1 MLNVVH
7 LTAHLGGGVGRAL
20 AGIAANADDSEA
32 HSFVCLEKPEKN
44 QFVDLIA
51 QAGCEV
57 LLAPDQQTLLAKL
70 GNADIVQVEW
80 WNHPALLG
88 CLAGLPELP
97 MRLVIWCHV
106 SGLSTPIIP
115 ALLLGLPHRFI
126 FTSASSLQ
134 AETVLA
140 QPIAIKSK
148 LAVISSCG
156 GFTELPEPAPESDLA
171 SRSLSVG
178 YMGSLNFAK
187 LHPDYVSFLAA
198 VPLPD
203 FTVELI
209 GDTTNQTQLQAQ
221 CEQLGNPG
229 LLRFQ
234 GYTSDVVTALS
245 SINVLAYLLNP
256 YHYGTTENALLEA
269 MAMGIVPV
277 VMNNPVER
285 CIVDDKVTGL
295 LVSSCA
301 EFTDA
306 IVWLSEHPY
315 RRAELGCAAASHVR
329 RHYSPQRSQSS
340 FAAVYRDV
348 AGCDKRS
355 INFQSV
361 LGSMPSDW
369 FLSCQQ
375 NRGAFSDDGQVNL
388 AGDDS
393 DFGLFES
400 SKGSVRHFHRSF
412 PDDPRLAAWAFHLE
426 SIL

>member
-1 MLNVVH
+1 MLNIVH

-20 AGIAANADDSEA
+20 AGVVATAGADVK

-70 GNADIVQVEW
+70 ENADIVQVEW

-88 CLAGLPELP
+88 FLAGLPELP

-126 FTSASSLQ
+126 FTSACSLQ
-134 AETVLA
+134 ADTVLA

-156 GFTELPEPAPESDLA
+156 GFAELPEPAPMSYLA
-171 SRSLSVG
+171 SKPLSVG
-178 YMGSLNFAK
+178 YIGSLNFAK
-187 LHPDYVSFLAA
+187 LHPDYVNFLAG

-203 FTVELI
+203 FTVDLI

-221 CEQLGNPG
+221 CELQGNPR

-234 GYTSDVVTALS
+234 GYTADVVTALN
-245 SINVLAYLLNP
+245 SITVLAYLLNP

-277 VMNNPVER
+277 VMNNSAER
-285 CIVDDKVTGL
+285 CIVIDKVTGL
-295 LVSSCA
+295 LVSSRA
-301 EFTDA
+301 EFIEA
-306 IVWLSEHPY
+306 IVWLSEYPEL
-315 RRAELGCAAASHVR
+315 RAELGCSAASHVR
-329 RHYSPQRSQSS
+329 RQYSPLRLQSS
-340 FAAVYRDV
+340 FAALYRDV
-348 AGCDKRS
+348 ADSDKTH
-355 INFQSV
+355 INFQPV
-361 LGSMPSDW
+361 LGSTPSDW
-369 FLSCQQ
+369 FLSCQKK
-375 NRGAFSDDGQVNL
+375 RSVFSDDGLVYPI
-388 AGDDS
+388 GDAS
-393 DFGLFES
+393 DFGLFER
-400 SKGSVRHFHRSF
+400 SKGSVRHFHRTF
-412 PDDPRLAAWAFHLE
+412 PCDPQLAAWALHLE
-426 SIL
+426 SLQ